1 MGENIQSKSKNNVAN
16 IIEFMI
22 YTTTQFNIFLER
34 KHELHLLF
42 TLYKKS

>member
-22 YTTTQFNIFLER
+22 YTTQFNIFLER